1 MQYDREF
8 FDRGLNRKHTG
19 CEKWDAE
26 FMGEDTL
33 PLWVADMDFA
43 CAEAIGKAMAERAMH
58 PCFGY
63 NTDEAAY
70 ADAFCRFMQRRH
82 QLAITEREMLRLPC
96 VVTGLKTCIQ
106 AYTKKGEKVAI
117 FSPCYGPFAMSVRD
131 NERELVSVPLLQEET
146 GRFLMNLE
154 GMEKA
159 LKEGARLILLCNPH
173 NPASRA
179 WEREELEGLA
189 ALAKRYRVPVIS
201 DEIHA
206 DFVFAPGKFHSMLH
220 VTKEQVVALFAASK
234 TFNIA
239 GLQQAQLVTFD
250 EEMKQKAQ
258 AVLSRNGVA
267 CGNTMAL
274 HGTMAAYNE
283 GDAWLDGLMDY
294 LDENRKALAA
304 YVAEYLPKAKLTP
317 ITATYLAWLDLKAYG
332 KTCEEMKQAFL
343 ARGVALTDGTFFGPE
358 GEGCM
363 RLNFGC
369 PRAQMLEGIKR
380 MAMALEEE
388 KHDA

>member
-1 MQYDREF
+1 MQYDRAY

-33 PLWVADMDFA
+33 ALWVADMDFA
-43 CAEAIGKAMAERAMH
+43 GAEAIGKAMAERAMH

-63 NTDEAAY
+63 NSDEKEY
-70 ADAFCRFMQRRH
+70 TDAFCRFMQRRH
-82 QLAITEREMLRLPC
+82 QLTIAEENMVRLPC
-96 VVTGLKTCIQ
+96 VVTGLKTCVQ
-106 AYTKKGEKVAI
+106 AYTEKGDKVAI
-117 FSPCYGPFAMSVRD
+117 FSPCYGPFAMSVKC
-131 NERELVSVPLLQEET
+131 NERELISVPLLQDEE
-146 GRFLMNLE
+146 GRYFMNLA
-154 GMEKA
+154 GMEDA
-159 LKEGARLILLCNPH
+159 LKNGAKLILLCNPH

-179 WEREELEGLA
+179 WEKEELEQLA
-189 ALAKRYRVPVIS
+189 LLAKKYQVPLVS

-206 DFVFAPGKFHSMLH
+206 DFVFAPGKFTSMLH
-220 VTKEQVVALFAASK
+220 IMQENAVALFAASK

-250 EEMKQKAQ
+250 EAMKQKAED
-258 AVLSRNGVA
+258 VLNRNGVTS
-267 CGNTMAL
+267 GNTMAL
-274 HGTMAAYNE
+274 RGTMAAYNE
-283 GDAWLDGLMDY
+283 GDAWLDGLMEY
-294 LDENRKALAA
+294 LDENRKALAE

-332 KTCEEMKQAFL
+332 KTCAEMKETFL
-343 ARGVALTDGTFFGPE
+343 KAGVALTEGTFFGPE

-369 PRAQMLEGIKR
+369 PKAQVLEGIKR
-380 MAMALEEE
+380 MAKALEE
-388 KHDA
+388 